1 MRMHVYT
8 IGFTQKTAELFFG
21 LIGKNDVR
29 LVIDIRLNNIS
40 QLAGFAKG
48 RDLEYFLKKLCGCD
62 YVHDLDFA
70 PTQEIME
77 NGRGK
82 KIPWSEYERQYSDLV
97 FGRKVHLG
105 FMEKYGRYESV
116 CLLCSEVDAKDC
128 HRGVLVRILQKE
140 FPEIEVRH
148 L

>member
-1 MRMHVYT
+1 MNVYT
-8 IGFTQKTAELFFG
+8 IGFTQKSAEQFFD
-21 LIGKNDVR
+21 LICKNDIG
-29 LVIDIRLNNIS
+29 LMIDIRLNNVS

-48 RDLEYFLKKLCGCD
+48 KDLKYFLARICKCD

-82 KIPWSEYERQYSDLV
+82 KIPWTEYEKQYSDLIDS
-97 FGRKVHLG
+97 RKVLDR
-105 FMEKYGRYESV
+105 FFDKYGRYKNV
-116 CLLCSEVDAKDC
+116 CLLCSEADAKDC
-128 HRGVLVRILQKE
+128 HRSVLVRMLQKE
-140 FPEIEVRH
+140 SSGITIQH